1 MKVEVK
7 EKYKIITFKNGKE
20 MNVTQEVVNVLRDQ
34 VMKGGADL
42 QVFLHDEIN
51 VDLLIKVSEIVC
63 IE

>member
-34 VMKGGADL
+34 VMKGGGDL

>member
-1 MKVEVK
+1 MKK
-7 EKYKIITFKNGKE
+7 DKIITFTNGKE